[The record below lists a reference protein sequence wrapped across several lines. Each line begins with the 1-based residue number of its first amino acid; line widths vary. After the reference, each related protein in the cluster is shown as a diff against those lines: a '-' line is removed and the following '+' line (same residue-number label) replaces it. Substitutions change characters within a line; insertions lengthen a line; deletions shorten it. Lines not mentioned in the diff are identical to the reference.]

1 MEVSHVVLSMLQ
13 SISLCVANISATKAA
28 EEDLPIAG
36 AATRKVKINVGA

>member
-28 EEDLPIAG
+28 EEDLPIAQ
-36 AATRKVKINVGA
+36 ATRKVKINVGA